1 MVLKIGQI
9 INPEANKNVLAGKYA
24 VRVGI
29 CAPEESKFTIGKS
42 SIVIGP
48 THIYEIDLL
57 GHGYITDLKF
67 VSKPNDDDV
76 IIDCLYEEAETV

>member
-1 MVLKIGQI
+1 MVLKIEQI
-9 INPEANKNVLAGKYA
+9 RDPAVNDNVLAGKYA

-29 CAPEESKFTIGKS
+29 CAPKGSEFTIGES

-57 GHGYITDLKF
+57 GYGYITDLKF
-67 VSKPNDDDV
+67 VSKPNNNDPV
-76 IIDCLYEEAETV
+76 IIDFIYEEVS

>member
-9 INPEANKNVLAGKYA
+9 IDPTVEDGNILAGKHA

-29 CAPEESKFTIGKS
+29 CAPKDSKFTIGES

-57 GHGYITDLKF
+57 GYGYITDLKF
-67 VSKPNDDDV
+67 VSKPNNDPV
-76 IIDCLYEEAETV
+76 IIDFIYEEVS